1 MTDCTSAS
9 ALTGGSTGG
18 VSSAP
23 AGLAIRTSP
32 ATPAAVPAAATVS
45 AVLFLSIALSLFG
58 LSFPHREHCALAAE
72 MELRAATLLRVG

>member
-18 VSSAP
+18 ASLAP
-23 AGLAIRTSP
+23 AGLAISTNP

-45 AVLFLSIALSLFG
+45 AVLFLSIALS
-58 LSFPHREHCALAAE
+58 PVRVVVPAPRT
-72 MELRAATLLRVG
+72 LRHGR